1 MKGKQKVIPEF
12 YGVSHQ
18 VALYS
23 QLGEFEVC
31 VIDRHHNIYSCNSEF
46 VKARNVSLDELN
58 RHHFSVAFADKIV
71 ALTEVQIERLQREHL
86 MLTSVVGK
94 QTCLPKEQAYYLTY
108 LSPIFDGEHAFSGF
122 ISVGRKLSFL
132 STDRYDSEKFVA
144 VLNHMNSHFEFNLS
158 VSEMAQQCDMD
169 EQTFRRLIK
178 KLYNKT
184 PASLMVFYRVESA
197 VHMLVRT
204 NFSVAEIAKRAGF
217 YDQAVLSRQ
226 FKSMIGITP
235 AQYRQL
241 KSHQHDFGNVIR

>member
-1 MKGKQKVIPEF
+1 MKEKQKVIPEF

-31 VIDRHHNIYSCNSEF
+31 VIDRNQNIYSCNSEF
-46 VKARNVSLDELN
+46 VRSRGVNLDELN
-58 RHHFSVAFADKIV
+58 RHHFSVAFSDKLV
-71 ALTEVQIERLQREHL
+71 KLTELQIERLQQNHL

-94 QTCLPKEQAYYLTY
+94 QMCAGKSQAHYLTY
-108 LSPIFDGEHAFSGF
+108 LSPIFDGHHDFSGF

-132 STDRYDSEKFVA
+132 DSDRYNSEKFVET
-144 VLNHMNSHFEFNLS
+144 LNHMNSHFEFNLS
-158 VSEMAQQCDMD
+158 VSDMSEECDMD

-178 KLYNKT
+178 KLYNRA

-241 KSHQHDFGNVIR
+241 KYHQHDFGNLIR